1 MHHLNSL
8 QIGNAHLIALIQLHI
23 KQIYHFLDSIYK
35 RKNALQ
41 SQVALETGNFA
52 EFPQSQ
58 KKFCL
63 LL

>member
-8 QIGNAHLIALIQLHI
+8 QTGNAHLIALIQSHI
-23 KQIYHFLDSIYK
+23 QQMSHFLDSIYK
-35 RKNALQ
+35 SRNALQ
-41 SQVALETGNFA
+41 SQVALEIGNFA

-58 KKFCL
+58 QKFCL

>member
-8 QIGNAHLIALIQLHI
+8 QTGNAYLIALIQSYI
-23 KQIYHFLDSIYK
+23 QQMFHFLDSIYK
-35 RKNALQ
+35 SRNALQ
-41 SQVALETGNFA
+41 SQVALGIGNFV

-58 KKFCL
+58 QKFSL